1 MSDPAAN
8 PSDENEPATQRRVNS
23 AARILAGDPGDA
35 IRVLARLD
43 SDELA
48 HVGESVLQIQRER
61 AIAAGDQDQIIEEA
75 FESAFG
81 GDGLGA
87 PPWIE
92 GEVIVAPGCI
102 INKSRS
108 SHRCRFVSVNDTWVW
123 DSIEVIREDKRSL
136 PGDGNNGFQ
145 SVALLPV
152 LNGMAL
158 DVVSGKARS
167 GQHSVDNVSSYTVR
181 RNKLV
186 EVAQRSRSARNMR

>member
-1 MSDPAAN
+1 MSDFAADSAA
-8 PSDENEPATQRRVNS
+8 PDEPATQRRINS
-23 AARILAGDPGDA
+23 AARILAGHHEDA
-35 IRVLARLD
+35 VRILSRLD
-43 SDELA
+43 ADELA

-61 AIAAGDQDQIIEEA
+61 AIAAGDQDHIIDEA
-75 FESAFG
+75 FETAFG

-87 PPWIE
+87 SPWIE
-92 GEVIVAPGCI
+92 GDLIVAPGCI
-102 INKSRS
+102 INKSRT

-136 PGDGNNGFQ
+136 PGDANNGFQ